1 MSIGHDIHQRLKTV
15 VLGIQERI
23 SPRQFLLVAAV
34 IVGISA
40 GISSV
45 LLKVLVHFFRQ
56 FLSSGFLPQG
66 VLFSVSPLIGIGLC
80 LIFTFFLMREP
91 IQKGISNILFAIAR
105 KNSNLPSSGMYSHLV
120 SSALTVGFGG
130 SAGLEAPIVNTGAA
144 IGSVF
149 GKTYK
154 LSYKERTLLLAC
166 GVSAGIAGTFNTPI
180 AGVIFSFEV
189 LLAET
194 SVSAFIPLLIAAATG
209 AICSNFL
216 MEEEILFSFKLRE
229 PFSYLHVPFYA
240 LLGIFCGLVSVY
252 FTKTFLRV
260 DKFFENNL
268 RSRIS
273 RWLIGSAFLGLAIW
287 FFPPLFGEGY
297 ESVKSLSEFRIEKLY
312 GYSPMQNMK
321 APWMLLLFFLAI
333 ILLKPIATACTISSG
348 GNGGNFAP
356 SLFSGAFTGSFLA
369 VLLQWLFNIN
379 LPVANFAL
387 AGMAGV
393 LCGVFWAPLT
403 AIFLIAEITG
413 GYELMI
419 PLMLVSAM
427 SFQVTR
433 YFVPMSI
440 DKSKLAEQ
448 NHFIATSSDAY
459 ILSSI
464 NLTKLVDTH
473 YTCLTPSH
481 KLRDVVN
488 LIKESPRSIIPV
500 TDNKNYFKGF
510 ITTESVSSMI
520 FKSELYN
527 HVSVAELYTKSPVVS
542 KLDENAASLLA
553 KMDLHGMF
561 KIPVVSIDNQ
571 FIGFIKKT
579 DLLEKYR
586 EQLLDKKIET

>member
-1 MSIGHDIHQRLKTV
+1 
-15 VLGIQERI
+15 
-23 SPRQFLLVAAV
+23 
-34 IVGISA
+34 
-40 GISSV
+40 
-45 LLKVLVHFFRQ
+45 
-56 FLSSGFLPQG
+56 
-66 VLFSVSPLIGIGLC
+66 
-80 LIFTFFLMREP
+80 
-91 IQKGISNILFAIAR
+91 
-105 KNSNLPSSGMYSHLV
+105 
-120 SSALTVGFGG
+120 
-130 SAGLEAPIVNTGAA
+130 
-144 IGSVF
+144 
-149 GKTYK
+149 
-154 LSYKERTLLLAC
+154 
-166 GVSAGIAGTFNTPI
+166 
-180 AGVIFSFEV
+180 
-189 LLAET
+189 
-194 SVSAFIPLLIAAATG
+194 
-209 AICSNFL
+209 

-229 PFSYLHVPFYA
+229 PFSYLHTPFYA

-287 FFPPLFGEGY
+287 FLPPLFGEGY

-440 DKSKLAEQ
+440 DKTKLAEQ

-464 NLTKLVDTH
+464 NLNKLVDTQ

-481 KLRDVVN
+481 KLRDVVT

-500 TDNKNYFKGF
+500 TDSKNYFKGF

-520 FKSELYN
+520 FKTELYN
-527 HVSVAELYTKSPVVS
+527 HVSVAEL
-542 KLDENAASLLA
+542 
-553 KMDLHGMF
+553 
-561 KIPVVSIDNQ
+561 
-571 FIGFIKKT
+571 
-579 DLLEKYR
+579 
-586 EQLLDKKIET
+586 

>member
-194 SVSAFIPLLIAAATG
+194 SVSAFIQLLIAAATG